1 MSTKQIVK
9 KNDNIDIKIIE
20 LMVSGRNN
28 KQISSQLS
36 IPLSTIQRRVRTL
49 LTKEIITPRVHLNYE
64 KIGLKTGLLHIYLKN
79 GDIDQIA
86 KKVYEIDGITSF
98 EIHIGN
104 SDILANVVYKEGK
117 ELLNI
122 ITAIKKIEGIERIVW
137 SERIYQSPSK
147 EIQVEQNILN

>member
-1 MSTKQIVK
+1 MKKIDK
-9 KNDNIDIKIIE
+9 KNDSIDIKTIE
-20 LMVSGRNN
+20 LMVDGRNN

-36 IPLSTIQRRVRTL
+36 MPLSTIQRRVRAL
-49 LTKEIITPRVHLNYE
+49 LVSGIITPRVHLDYE
-64 KIGLKTGLLHIYLKN
+64 KLGFKTGLLHIYLKDGN
-79 GDIDQIA
+79 IDEIA
-86 KKVYEIDGITSF
+86 KKVYELDGITSF

-122 ITAIKKIEGIERIVW
+122 ITTIKKLEGVEKIVW

-147 EIQVEQNILN
+147 ETRVEQNILN

>member
-1 MSTKQIVK
+1 MKQIDK

-20 LMVSGRNN
+20 LMVDGRNN

-36 IPLSTIQRRVRTL
+36 MPLSTIQRRVRTL
-49 LTKEIITPRVHLNYE
+49 LVSGIITPRVHLNYE
-64 KIGLKTGLLHIYLKN
+64 KLGFKTGLLHIYLKD
-79 GDIDQIA
+79 GDIDEIA
-86 KKVYEIDGITSF
+86 KKVYEVDGITSF

-122 ITAIKKIEGIERIVW
+122 IVAIKKLEGVERIVW

-147 EIQVEQNILN
+147 ETRVEQNLLN

>member
-20 LMVSGRNN
+20 LMVNGRNN

-49 LTKEIITPRVHLNYE
+49 LTKEIITPRIDLNYE
-64 KIGLKTGLLHIYLKN
+64 KLGLKTGLLHIYLKN
-79 GDIDQIA
+79 GNIDEIA
-86 KKVYEIDGITSF
+86 KKVNETDGSTSF

-104 SDILANVVYKEGK
+104 SDILANVAYKEGK

-122 ITAIKKIEGIERIVW
+122 IAAIKKLEGVERIVW

-147 EIQVEQNILN
+147 EIRLEQNLLN

>member
-1 MSTKQIVK
+1 
-9 KNDNIDIKIIE
+9 
-20 LMVSGRNN
+20 MVNGRNN

-49 LTKEIITPRVHLNYE
+49 LTKEIITPRVQLNYE
-64 KIGLKTGLLHIYLKN
+64 KLGLKTGLLHIYLKS

-122 ITAIKKIEGIERIVW
+122 ITTIKKIEAVERIVW

-147 EIQVEQNILN
+147 EIVVGQNILN

>member
-1 MSTKQIVK
+1 
-9 KNDNIDIKIIE
+9 
-20 LMVSGRNN
+20 MVNGRNN

-49 LTKEIITPRVHLNYE
+49 LTKEIITPRVQLNYE
-64 KIGLKTGLLHIYLKN
+64 KLGLKTGLLHIYLKN
-79 GDIDQIA
+79 GDIDQTA

-117 ELLNI
+117 ELLKMI
-122 ITAIKKIEGIERIVW
+122 ITIKKIEAVERIVW

-147 EIQVEQNILN
+147 EIVVGQNMLN

>member
-1 MSTKQIVK
+1 
-9 KNDNIDIKIIE
+9 
-20 LMVSGRNN
+20 MVNGRNN

-49 LTKEIITPRVHLNYE
+49 LTKEIITPRVQLNYE
-64 KIGLKTGLLHIYLKN
+64 KLGLKTGLLHIYLKN
-79 GDIDQIA
+79 GNIDQIS

-122 ITAIKKIEGIERIVW
+122 ITTIKKIEGVERIVW

-147 EIQVEQNILN
+147 EIVVGQNILN

>member
-1 MSTKQIVK
+1 
-9 KNDNIDIKIIE
+9 
-20 LMVSGRNN
+20 MVNGRNN

-36 IPLSTIQRRVRTL
+36 IPLSTIQRRVRIL
-49 LTKEIITPRVHLNYE
+49 LTKEIITPRVQLNYE
-64 KIGLKTGLLHIYLKN
+64 KLGLKTGLLHIYLKS

-86 KKVYEIDGITSF
+86 KKVYETDGSTSF

-122 ITAIKKIEGIERIVW
+122 ITTIKKIEAVERIVW

-147 EIQVEQNILN
+147 EIVVGQNILN

>member
-1 MSTKQIVK
+1 VKKIDK
-9 KNDNIDIKIIE
+9 KNDSIDIKIIE
-20 LMVSGRNN
+20 LMVDGRNN

-36 IPLSTIQRRVRTL
+36 IPLSTIQRRVRAL
-49 LTKEIITPRVHLNYE
+49 LVSGIITPRVYLDYE
-64 KIGLKTGLLHIYLKN
+64 KLGFKTGLLHIYLKD
-79 GDIDQIA
+79 GEIDEIA
-86 KKVYEIDGITSF
+86 KKVYEVDGITSF

-122 ITAIKKIEGIERIVW
+122 IAAIKKLEGVERIVW

-147 EIQVEQNILN
+147 ETRMEQNLLN

>member
-1 MSTKQIVK
+1 MKQIDK
-9 KNDNIDIKIIE
+9 KNDSIDIKIIE
-20 LMVSGRNN
+20 LMVNGRNN

-36 IPLSTIQRRVRTL
+36 VPLSTIQRRVRAL
-49 LTKEIITPRVHLNYE
+49 LVSGIITHRVHLNYE
-64 KIGLKTGLLHIYLKN
+64 KLGFKSGLLHIYLKN
-79 GDIDQIA
+79 GNIDETA
-86 KKVYEIDGITSF
+86 KKVYEVDGITSF

-122 ITAIKKIEGIERIVW
+122 ITTIKKLEGVERIVW

-147 EIQVEQNILN
+147 ETRVEQNLLNWF

>member
-1 MSTKQIVK
+1 
-9 KNDNIDIKIIE
+9 
-20 LMVSGRNN
+20 MVNGRNN

-49 LTKEIITPRVHLNYE
+49 LTKEIITPRVQLNYE
-64 KIGLKTGLLHIYLKN
+64 KLGLKTGLLHIYLKS
-79 GDIDQIA
+79 GDMDQIA

-117 ELLNI
+117 KLLNI
-122 ITAIKKIEGIERIVW
+122 ITTIKKIEGVERIVW
-137 SERIYQSPSK
+137 SERIYRSPSK
-147 EIQVEQNILN
+147 EIEVGQNILN

>member
-1 MSTKQIVK
+1 
-9 KNDNIDIKIIE
+9 
-20 LMVSGRNN
+20 MVNGRNN

-49 LTKEIITPRVHLNYE
+49 LTKEIITPRVQLNYE
-64 KIGLKTGLLHIYLKN
+64 KLGLKTGLLHIYLKS

-122 ITAIKKIEGIERIVW
+122 ITSIKKIEGVERIVW

-147 EIQVEQNILN
+147 EIVVGQNILN

>member
-1 MSTKQIVK
+1 
-9 KNDNIDIKIIE
+9 
-20 LMVSGRNN
+20 MVNGRNN

-49 LTKEIITPRVHLNYE
+49 LTKEIITPRVQLNYE
-64 KIGLKTGLLHIYLKN
+64 KLGLKTGLLHIYLKS
-79 GDIDQIA
+79 GDIDQIS

-117 ELLNI
+117 ELLKM
-122 ITAIKKIEGIERIVW
+122 ITTIKKIEGVERIVW

-147 EIQVEQNILN
+147 EIVVGQNILN

>member
-1 MSTKQIVK
+1 MKQIDK

-20 LMVSGRNN
+20 LMVNGRNN

-36 IPLSTIQRRVRTL
+36 IPLSTIQRRVRIL
-49 LTKEIITPRVHLNYE
+49 LTKEIITPRVQLNYE
-64 KIGLKTGLLHIYLKN
+64 KLGLKTGLLHIYLKN
-79 GDIDQIA
+79 GDIDQTA

-117 ELLNI
+117 ELLKM
-122 ITAIKKIEGIERIVW
+122 ITTIKKIEAVERIVW

-147 EIQVEQNILN
+147 EIVVGQNILN

>member
-1 MSTKQIVK
+1 MKQIDK
-9 KNDNIDIKIIE
+9 KNDSIDIKIIE
-20 LMVSGRNN
+20 LMVDGRNN

-36 IPLSTIQRRVRTL
+36 MPLSTIQRRVRAL
-49 LTKEIITPRVHLNYE
+49 LVSGIITTRVHLNYE
-64 KIGLKTGLLHIYLKN
+64 KLGFKTGLLHIYLKD
-79 GDIDQIA
+79 GDIDEIA
-86 KKVYEIDGITSF
+86 KKVYEVDGITSF

-122 ITAIKKIEGIERIVW
+122 IAAIKKLEGVERIVW

-147 EIQVEQNILN
+147 ETRVEQNLLN

>member
-1 MSTKQIVK
+1 MSVKQIDK
-9 KNDNIDIKIIE
+9 KNDSIDIKIIE
-20 LMVSGRNN
+20 LMVDGRNN

-36 IPLSTIQRRVRTL
+36 IPLSTIQRRVRAL
-49 LTKEIITPRVHLNYE
+49 LVSGIITPRVYLDYE
-64 KIGLKTGLLHIYLKN
+64 KLGFKTGLLHIYLKD
-79 GDIDQIA
+79 GEIDEIA
-86 KKVYEIDGITSF
+86 KKVYEVDGITSF

-122 ITAIKKIEGIERIVW
+122 IAAIKKLEGVERIVW

-147 EIQVEQNILN
+147 ETRMEQNLLN

>member
-1 MSTKQIVK
+1 VKKIDK
-9 KNDNIDIKIIE
+9 KNDSIDIKIIE
-20 LMVSGRNN
+20 LMVDGRNN

-49 LTKEIITPRVHLNYE
+49 LVSGIITPRVYLDYE
-64 KIGLKTGLLHIYLKN
+64 KLGFKTGLLHIYLKD
-79 GDIDQIA
+79 GEIDEIA
-86 KKVYEIDGITSF
+86 KKVYEVDGITSF

-122 ITAIKKIEGIERIVW
+122 IAAIKKLEGVERIVW

-147 EIQVEQNILN
+147 ETRMEQNLLN

>member
-1 MSTKQIVK
+1 
-9 KNDNIDIKIIE
+9 
-20 LMVSGRNN
+20 MVNGRNN

-49 LTKEIITPRVHLNYE
+49 LTKEIITPRVQLNYE
-64 KIGLKTGLLHIYLKN
+64 KLGLKTGLLHIYLKS
-79 GDIDQIA
+79 GDMDQIA

-122 ITAIKKIEGIERIVW
+122 ITSIKKIEAVERIVW

-147 EIQVEQNILN
+147 EIVVGQNILN

>member
-1 MSTKQIVK
+1 
-9 KNDNIDIKIIE
+9 
-20 LMVSGRNN
+20 MVNGRNN

-36 IPLSTIQRRVRTL
+36 IPLSTIQRRVRIL
-49 LTKEIITPRVHLNYE
+49 LTKEIITPRVQLNYE
-64 KIGLKTGLLHIYLKN
+64 KLGLKTGLLHIYLKS

-117 ELLNI
+117 KLLNI
-122 ITAIKKIEGIERIVW
+122 ITTIKKIEGVERIVW

-147 EIQVEQNILN
+147 EIVVGQNILN

>member
-1 MSTKQIVK
+1 MKQIDK
-9 KNDNIDIKIIE
+9 KNDSIDMKIIE
-20 LMVSGRNN
+20 LMVDGQNN

-49 LTKEIITPRVHLNYE
+49 LTKEIITPSVKLNYE
-64 KIGLKTGLLHIYLKN
+64 KLGFKTGLLHIYLKN
-79 GDIDQIA
+79 GDIDETA
-86 KKVYEIDGITSF
+86 KKVYELDGITSF

-104 SDILANVVYKEGK
+104 SDILANIVYKEGK

-122 ITAIKKIEGIERIVW
+122 ITAIKKLESVERIVW

-147 EIQVEQNILN
+147 ETRLEQNLFN

>member
-1 MSTKQIVK
+1 MEETI
-9 KNDNIDIKIIE
+9 NRF
-20 LMVSGRNN
+20 LRNFLYLY
-28 KQISSQLS
+28 QLF
-36 IPLSTIQRRVRTL
+36 RRVRTL
-49 LTKEIITPRVHLNYE
+49 LTKEIITPRIQLNYE
-64 KIGLKTGLLHIYLKN
+64 KLGLKTGLLHIYLKS

-117 ELLNI
+117 KLLNI
-122 ITAIKKIEGIERIVW
+122 ITTIKKIEGVERIVW

-147 EIQVEQNILN
+147 EIVVGQNILN

>member
-1 MSTKQIVK
+1 
-9 KNDNIDIKIIE
+9 
-20 LMVSGRNN
+20 MVNGRNN

-49 LTKEIITPRVHLNYE
+49 LTKEIITPRIQLNYE
-64 KIGLKTGLLHIYLKN
+64 KLGLKTGLLHIYLKS

-117 ELLNI
+117 KLLNI
-122 ITAIKKIEGIERIVW
+122 ITTIKKIEGVERIVW

-147 EIQVEQNILN
+147 EIVVGQNILN

>member
-1 MSTKQIVK
+1 
-9 KNDNIDIKIIE
+9 
-20 LMVSGRNN
+20 MVNGRNN

-36 IPLSTIQRRVRTL
+36 IPLSTIQRRVRIL
-49 LTKEIITPRVHLNYE
+49 LTKEIITPRVQLNYE
-64 KIGLKTGLLHIYLKN
+64 KLGLKTGLLHIYLKS

-122 ITAIKKIEGIERIVW
+122 ITSIKKIEAVERIVW

-147 EIQVEQNILN
+147 ETRVEQNLLN

>member
-1 MSTKQIVK
+1 
-9 KNDNIDIKIIE
+9 
-20 LMVSGRNN
+20 MVNGRNN

-49 LTKEIITPRVHLNYE
+49 LTKEIITPRVQLNYE
-64 KIGLKTGLLHIYLKN
+64 KLGLKTGLLHIYLKS
-79 GDIDQIA
+79 GDIDQIS

-122 ITAIKKIEGIERIVW
+122 ITTIKKIEGVERIVW

-147 EIQVEQNILN
+147 EIVVGQNILN